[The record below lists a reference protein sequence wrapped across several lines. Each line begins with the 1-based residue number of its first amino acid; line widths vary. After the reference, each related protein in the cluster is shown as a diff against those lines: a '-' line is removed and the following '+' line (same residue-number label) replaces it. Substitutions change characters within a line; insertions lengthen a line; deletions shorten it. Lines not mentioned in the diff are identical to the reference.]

1 MQAFGERRGP
11 IFEFDNGDDD
21 DDDES
26 VTRSSDAEGVN
37 FAFGVFPECLMQA
50 FGEHSYPNLQLGGL
64 QSCMAVPRIDLPIV
78 RGTLHWKPHKV

>member
-1 MQAFGERRGP
+1 MPLDRERRGP

-50 FGEHSYPNLQLGGL
+50 FGEHRG
-64 QSCMAVPRIDLPIV
+64 PIFSNSAIYWFGDM
-78 RGTLHWKPHKV
+78 RLEDA